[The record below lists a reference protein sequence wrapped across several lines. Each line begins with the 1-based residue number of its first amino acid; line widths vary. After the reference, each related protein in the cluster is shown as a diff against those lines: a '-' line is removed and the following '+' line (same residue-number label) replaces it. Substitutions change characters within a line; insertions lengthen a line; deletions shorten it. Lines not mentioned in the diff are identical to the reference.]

1 MYSRLISVVIAHP
14 RIVVAAWICVVLAS
28 GLIIGVES
36 GEIADNGFAV
46 PGSESLKAEDLAR
59 RNIPGFY
66 GPPILVVLT
75 SSQTGSVSQAAGFQ
89 RARLAAAVKPL
100 TTLRHVEAVEQ
111 VERPER
117 YAVGGRASRTVV
129 VELVRLSQP
138 LTVAVQRIPE
148 IEATLRRAAGKY
160 VEFALLGEVSE
171 TYHDS
176 AIIRRDLVR
185 AELVALPIVFLML
198 VIAFLSVVGAVVP
211 VLLAIV
217 TLVSALACVHL
228 VSLVSGLSIFVI
240 NTAAA
245 VSLGL
250 SIDYSLMIVN
260 RFREERERVGS
271 AQVAIACA
279 MRTTG
284 RAILLSGVTV
294 ALLLPALMLVGVGLF
309 TSIALGGAIASLFAV
324 CAATMLL
331 PAMLALLG
339 ERLDRLS
346 LMPAIAAS
354 RRGTFW
360 RRLALLVTTR
370 PLIAALA
377 SLLVLL
383 GLATPALSL
392 RLDFRAVA
400 LAPMHSAATRAEG
413 IIDAAYGPGATGI
426 VEVVTRDEGAA
437 RETLTS
443 DPDVRE
449 IWRAR
454 GGSNDWTE
462 MDVVL
467 KTGPNTA
474 ATRDAVQRLRREF
487 KARHMTTALV
497 GGITAGEMDLA
508 SRVLMRM
515 PVVIVVASVIG
526 LVALIVGLRSI
537 VIPLKAMA
545 CSALSVG
552 ATLGVL
558 QICFPSSGESAGIAF
573 FVPIVAFVLVLG
585 LSIDYEV
592 FLLSRVKERATVDTS
607 AAAVAHGL
615 ERTGRPITLAGLV
628 VATVFMSFSFSSL
641 RAVQELGVAV
651 TIGIVLDISLVRWLL
666 SPACVVL
673 AGRWNWW
680 FPHWGRSRSAEA

>member
-1 MYSRLISVVIAHP
+1 
-14 RIVVAAWICVVLAS
+14 
-28 GLIIGVES
+28 LIIAVES

-46 PGSESLKAEDLAR
+46 PGSESLRAEDLAR

-75 SSQTGSVSQAAGFQ
+75 SSQRASASQAAGLQ
-89 RARLAAAVKPL
+89 RAQLAAAVKPL

-117 YAVGGRASRTVV
+117 YAYGSRASRTVV

-138 LTVAVQRIPE
+138 LAVAVQRVPE
-148 IEATLRRAAGKY
+148 IEASLRRAAGKD

-185 AELVALPIVFLML
+185 AEFVALPIVFFML
-198 VIAFLSVVGAVVP
+198 VVAFLSVVGAAMP

-217 TLVSALACVHL
+217 TLVAALACVHL
-228 VSLVSGLSIFVI
+228 VSLISGLSVFVI

-250 SIDYSLMIVN
+250 SIDYSLMIVT
-260 RFREERERVGS
+260 RFREERERVS
-271 AQVAIACA
+271 SVEVAIACA

-284 RAILLSGVTV
+284 RAILLSGLTIV
-294 ALLLPALMLVGVGLF
+294 LLLPALMLVGVGLF
-309 TSIALGGAIASLFAV
+309 TSIALGGVIASLLAV
-324 CAATMLL
+324 CAATTLL
-331 PAMLALLG
+331 PAVLVLLG

-346 LMPAIAAS
+346 LSSAVAAS

-377 SLLVLL
+377 SLAVLL
-383 GLATPALSL
+383 ALATPTLSL
-392 RLDFRAVA
+392 RLDFRAAA
-400 LAPMHSAATRAEG
+400 LAPTHSAATRAED

-426 VEVVTRDEGAA
+426 VEVVTRDESAV

-449 IWRAR
+449 IWRAKD
-454 GGSNDWTE
+454 GIDDWAE

-467 KTGPNTA
+467 KTGPNSA
-474 ATRDAVQRLRREF
+474 ATRNAVERLRRDF

-508 SRVLMRM
+508 NRVLTRM
-515 PVVIVVASVIG
+515 PVVIILASAIG
-526 LVALIVGLRSI
+526 LIALIVGLKSI

-592 FLLSRVKERATVDTS
+592 FLLSRVREMAATDTT
-607 AAAVAHGL
+607 AAAVAYGL
-615 ERTGRPITLAGLV
+615 ARTGRPITLAGLV
-628 VATVFMSFSFSSL
+628 VAAVFTSFSFSSL

-680 FPHWGRSRSAEA
+680 FPRWRRYRGAGV